1 MQGCSG
7 GVVLLGDESP
17 RWKGIGKPAP
27 RGFAKQAGIKHPRD
41 APAVHLD
48 ADEQISELAFPS

>member
-7 GVVLLGDESP
+7 GFAMLHL
-17 RWKGIGKPAP
+17 
-27 RGFAKQAGIKHPRD
+27 GFAKQAGIKHPRD